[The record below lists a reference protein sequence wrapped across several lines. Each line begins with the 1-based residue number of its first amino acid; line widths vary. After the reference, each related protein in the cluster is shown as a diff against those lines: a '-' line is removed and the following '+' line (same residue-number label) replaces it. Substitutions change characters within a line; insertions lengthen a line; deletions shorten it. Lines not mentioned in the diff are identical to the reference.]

1 MHNRPR
7 GLGLRMIPALIGA
20 LFLGAGVPVTSPPTP
35 RARKS
40 SPPPRSRKH
49 WFSGRRAHHPGAG
62 EAARRRRQIAAG
74 ALTESNGLIRT

>member
-20 LFLGAGVPVTSPPTP
+20 LFLGAGVPVSAPPAP
-35 RARKS
+35 RARKT
-40 SPPPRSRKH
+40 SPPPRSRKY
-49 WFSGRRAHHPGAG
+49 WFSGRRAYHRGAG

-74 ALTESNGLIRT
+74 TLTGSNGLMRT